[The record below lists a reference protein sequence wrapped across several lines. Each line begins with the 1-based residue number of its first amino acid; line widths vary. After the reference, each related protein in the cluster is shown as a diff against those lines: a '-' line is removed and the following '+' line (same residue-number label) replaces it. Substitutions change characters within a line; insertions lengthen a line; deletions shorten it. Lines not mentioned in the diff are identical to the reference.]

1 MRLLRSLAMRYDC
14 AAVLFDSDGT
24 LVDSSG
30 PITRAWT
37 AFAARWKVDPT
48 ELARVAHGRRDH
60 DIVAHFLAE
69 QHRADAV
76 AAVRRHELTDVD
88 GLVPVPGAAEL
99 LAALVDSRWAV
110 VTSGRRDLLELRLA
124 TAGLPVPEV
133 VVTAEDVKQGKPDPQ
148 GFRLA
153 ADRLGVEPA
162 DCIVVEDA
170 PSGIAAGQA
179 AGARVLA
186 VATTHPAE
194 GLVADVVVPDLRAV
208 SATVADSR
216 IYLSI

>member
-1 MRLLRSLAMRYDC
+1 M
-14 AAVLFDSDGT
+14 LFDSDGT

-37 AFAARWKVDPT
+37 AFAARWEVDPA

-69 QHRADAV
+69 RHRSEAV
-76 AAVRRHELTDVD
+76 AAVRRHELTDLD

-99 LAALVDSRWAV
+99 LAAMAAGRWAV
-110 VTSGRRDLLELRLA
+110 VTSGRRNLLSLRLA

-133 VVTAEDVKQGKPDPQ
+133 LVTAEDVEHGKPDPA
-148 GFRLA
+148 GFVLA
-153 ADRLGVEPA
+153 ARRLKVDSA
-162 DCIVVEDA
+162 DCFVVEDA
-170 PSGIAAGQA
+170 PSGIAAGRA
-179 AGARVLA
+179 AGARVLG
-186 VATTHPAE
+186 VATTHSAE
-194 GLVADVVVPDLRAV
+194 ALDADVVVPDLRAV
-208 SATVADSR
+208 SATVSDSR